1 MVSELVVAGDVLE
14 GVGEVRR
21 QVLVLLDGEQLIV
34 VRSEV
39 GLQLLVVYFLL

>member
-14 GVGEVRR
+14 GVREVRR
-21 QVLVLLDGEQLIV
+21 QVLVLLDGEQFIV